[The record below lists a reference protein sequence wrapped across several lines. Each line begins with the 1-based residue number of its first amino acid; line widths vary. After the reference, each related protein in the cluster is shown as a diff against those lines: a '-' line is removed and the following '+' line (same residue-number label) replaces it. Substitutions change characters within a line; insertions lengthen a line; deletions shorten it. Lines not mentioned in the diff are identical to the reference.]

1 MVNFC
6 SILHKGGMIF
16 LGCSKSFIFIW
27 RMIRLVFIW
36 FVFGMLPA
44 MAQPP
49 MERDFLAYQKSFK
62 KVDDAFQ
69 KMEDTLKAQFSQ
81 KGLEW
86 PARYMYIRS
95 FKLDSRLEI
104 WVKNKASEPYK
115 KFKNYKVC
123 ALAGSLGPKRY
134 EGDYQVPE
142 GFYYINEFRPNSQY
156 HLALGVNYPNA
167 SDRVLSDKK
176 RPGGDIFVHGSCVTV
191 GCIPLTDPVI
201 EEVYVLAASTRA
213 AGQDFI
219 PIHVFPVNFK
229 VDKSKDLLEKYLETR
244 PDYRPF
250 AENLEKAYY
259 YFEEK
264 RQLPTI
270 YINAKGEYDMLQDYL
285 VPPRPMPIPPPPPFK
300 ENTAA
305 RRSAAIKPFA
315 EEQLNGFIVSPPVYP
330 GGMKEFSEFINELSN
345 ELGQWMPKGKKR
357 VYIPVEFIV
366 DATGKVVNVKVDK
379 NANNEM
385 NNHILARFEAMAAW
399 KPALAPKEKPVPRKL
414 IQTIIVNEWP
424 EDDIPVSKKM
434 EEQD

>member
-1 MVNFC
+1 
-6 SILHKGGMIF
+6 
-16 LGCSKSFIFIW
+16 
-27 RMIRLVFIW
+27 MIRLLLIW
-36 FVFGMLPA
+36 FLAGVLPV

-62 KVDDAFQ
+62 RVDDAFL
-69 KMEDTLKAQFSQ
+69 KTEDTLKAQFAA

-86 PARYMYIRS
+86 PAKYMYIRS

-167 SDRVLSDKK
+167 SDRMLSDKK
-176 RPGGDIFVHGSCVTV
+176 RPGGEIFVHGSCVTV

-219 PIHVFPVNFK
+219 PIHVFPVLFK
-229 VDKSKDLLEKYLETR
+229 NDKSKDLLEKFLETR
-244 PDYRPF
+244 PDYRPL
-250 AENLEKAYY
+250 ADNLEKAYY

-264 RQLPTI
+264 KQLPTI
-270 YINAKGEYDMLQDYL
+270 FINAKGEYDMLQDYL
-285 VPPRPMPIPPPPPFK
+285 IPPRPMPIPPPPPFV
-300 ENTAA
+300 ENTAP
-305 RRSAAIKPFA
+305 RRTGYMKQFT
-315 EEQLNGFIVSPPVYP
+315 EEQLHGFIIRAPEYP
-330 GGMKEFSEFINELSN
+330 GGMDKFSVFINELSN
-345 ELGQWMPKGKKR
+345 ELGQWMPKGKRK

-366 DATGKVVNVKVDK
+366 DAAGKVVNVKVGAS
-379 NANNEM
+379 ANNEM
-385 NNHILARFEAMAAW
+385 NNHILMHFEAMPAW
-399 KPALAPKEKPVPRKL
+399 KPALAPKDKPVARKL
-414 IQTIIVNEWP
+414 TQTLIVNEWP